1 MFAQY
6 YWQHPQ
12 TQNAS
17 AQYAQIFA
25 SISTSD
31 FSFQNYTIHAILI
44 QHIERPSD

>member
-1 MFAQY
+1 MLAQY

-25 SISTSD
+25 VN
-31 FSFQNYTIHAILI
+31 FNF
-44 QHIERPSD
+44 